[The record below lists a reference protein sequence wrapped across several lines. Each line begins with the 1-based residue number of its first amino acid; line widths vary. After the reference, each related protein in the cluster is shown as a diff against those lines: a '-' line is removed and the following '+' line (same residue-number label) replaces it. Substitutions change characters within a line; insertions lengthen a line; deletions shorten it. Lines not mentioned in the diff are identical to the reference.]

1 MAPVECTITK
11 SFLIK
16 NKYSYTY
23 FQVFF
28 LVVAFGL
35 FHGLVLLPTVLS
47 ICGPAPVMAAAASR
61 PRKGGTVSPVDFEVG
76 GPRQSDGEGEAAS
89 RHDVTE

>member
-1 MAPVECTITK
+1 MHFSRPP
-11 SFLIK
+11 
-16 NKYSYTY
+16 Y

-47 ICGPAPVMAAAASR
+47 ICGPAPIAPSSR
-61 PRKGGTVSPVDFEVG
+61 PRKGGTVSPVDFEVARPQQSEG
-76 GPRQSDGEGEAAS
+76 GGRGDEAAAS
-89 RHDVTE
+89 RYVTE